1 MKEIMRNR
9 KLVKVIK
16 AGFAALFCGLIFAAC
31 ANANG
36 LHNQQA
42 AEVTFEFINF
52 PESVDGEYA
61 IPGHFSGSGT
71 SWEVGI
77 DSTMIKMT
85 AGNGVSDPVKV
96 SNANIQFSLVKTGDS
111 AWNRSWYQPGILEGN
126 GSDSGVMRN
135 FYIDGLNL
143 SAGQITV
150 VLDGSVSPVTP
161 IEK

>member
-1 MKEIMRNR
+1 MKNT
-9 KLVKVIK
+9 KYKNLFKFF
-16 AGFAALFCGLIFAAC
+16 FAALISIVLFAAC
-31 ANANG
+31 ADANG

-52 PESVDGEYA
+52 PESVDGDYA
-61 IPGHFSGSGT
+61 IPGHYSGSGT

-77 DSTMIKMT
+77 ENVMIKMT
-85 AGNGVSDPVKV
+85 AGNGVSDPVMV
-96 SNANIQFSLVKTGDS
+96 SNANIQFSLVKAGDT

-150 VLDGSVSPVTP
+150 IVDGSVSPVTP